1 MDWQREEISFKL
13 FQLSRLGGLLRGEI
27 VHTKRFL
34 QLCFSR
40 QPSNR
45 QGLSC
50 DHARFSMLTKQI
62 SKISTVLK
70 ALRSRGK
77 NVVDPVEEEGYDD

>member
-13 FQLSRLGGLLRGEI
+13 FRLSRLGVLLRGETI
-27 VHTKRFL
+27 GTL
-34 QLCFSR
+34 
-40 QPSNR
+40 
-45 QGLSC
+45 
-50 DHARFSMLTKQI
+50 DHVRFSMLTKQI
-62 SKISTVLK
+62 SKILTVLK